1 MEEVNTD
8 FFVLIPP
15 FNESPAQYYH
25 EKFMPTLSSRS
36 IWKLGLYAE
45 EMANKEDNPELRYL
59 IINEFGDIDI
69 GYKYRVCPFEDGKYA
84 IVKIEYTDSNKKPNI
99 KIDKSRLDIISYDD
113 NDYML
118 GCKCNKC
125 K

>member
-1 MEEVNTD
+1 
-8 FFVLIPP
+8 
-15 FNESPAQYYH
+15 
-25 EKFMPTLSSRS
+25 MPTLSSRS
-36 IWKLGLYAE
+36 IWKLGLHAE

-69 GYKYRVCPFEDGKYA
+69 GYKYRVCLFEDGKYA
-84 IVKIEYTDSNKKPNI
+84 IVKIEYTDSKKKPNK

-113 NDYML
+113 NDYIL